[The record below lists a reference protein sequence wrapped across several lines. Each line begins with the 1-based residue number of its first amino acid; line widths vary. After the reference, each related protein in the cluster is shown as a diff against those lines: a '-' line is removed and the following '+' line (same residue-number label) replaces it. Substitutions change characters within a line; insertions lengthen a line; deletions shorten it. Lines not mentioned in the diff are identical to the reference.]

1 MYFVVQWL
9 QYNLKGKSVEF
20 LKSRSV
26 HLWLQLVELIGLL
39 VAFQNLVSNQ
49 ISLWLKINADSEQ
62 YKLSSFKCNNKNEKC
77 NSLSVL
83 DVHLYYF

>member
-83 DVHLYYF
+83 DVHLYYL